1 MTAKQRLLL
10 SVERNLTNYFTGQNK
25 TTMNFNDKLQFN
37 LKNNDQNSSA
47 TVALATG
54 NIPVRGLVSV
64 IDKDKGECNTLIHYH
79 DTSALVR
86 AGYPVDVVLDDM
98 TDAEVVEG
106 GIKFGEKSQANP
118 QPCIF
123 IQSVD
128 SSLSIRHALDFLK
141 LNPRF
146 IKSITINTN
155 NKALYSA
162 SLSVCSINPFHRENE
177 RSFNL
182 NDYYSVNQ
190 YQDDKV
196 VINFQPEQLEW
207 NDMLYLAINGIPPQC
222 EARICV
228 EFY

>member
-1 MTAKQRLLL
+1 
-10 SVERNLTNYFTGQNK
+10 
-25 TTMNFNDKLQFN
+25 MNFNDKLQFN
-37 LKNNDQNSSA
+37 LKNNDQNASA

-54 NIPVRGLVSV
+54 NVPVRGLVSV
-64 IDKDKGECNTLIHYH
+64 IDTDKGTCVSIIHYH
-79 DTSALVR
+79 DITGLVR
-86 AGYPVDVVLDDM
+86 AGYPVDAILDDM
-98 TDAEVVEG
+98 TEQEIVDG
-106 GIKFGEKSQANP
+106 GIKIGEATASNP
-118 QPCIF
+118 TPSVF

-222 EARICV
+222 EARIIV